1 MREEFVASLG
11 QLDKVVD
18 YLTRHI
24 SSDCI
29 IFLSGDLA
37 AGKTTLSSAIAVSQ
51 GITSS
56 VTSPT
61 FSLQQVYGDRLFHYD
76 LYRITN
82 DEFFALGLHEE
93 LDRTGWHLIEWAD
106 QSLKSFLVNAGYN
119 TASISITPDGDSR
132 KYSIEV

>member
-1 MREEFVASLG
+1 MTKEIVASLDE
-11 QLDKVVD
+11 LDRVVE
-18 YLTRHI
+18 YLSRHVA
-24 SSDCI
+24 SDCI
-29 IFLSGDLA
+29 IFLNGDLA
-37 AGKTTLSSAIAVSQ
+37 SGKTTLSSAIALSKGVED
-51 GITSS
+51 S

-93 LDRTGWHLIEWAD
+93 LDREGWHLIEWAD
-106 QSLKSFLVNAGYN
+106 ESLKSFLVNAGYN

-132 KYSIEV
+132 NYSIEV

>member
-1 MREEFVASLG
+1 MTKKIVASLDE
-11 QLDKVVD
+11 LDSVTE
-18 YLTRHI
+18 YLNDHLDD
-24 SSDCI
+24 DCI
-29 IFLSGDLA
+29 LFLSGDLA
-37 AGKTTLSSAIAVSQ
+37 SGKTTLSSAIAKSQ

-82 DEFFALGLHEE
+82 DEFFSLGLHEE
-93 LDRTGWHLIEWAD
+93 LDRAGWHLIEWAD
-106 QSLKSFLVNAGYN
+106 DSLKSFLVNAGYN
-119 TASISITPDGDSR
+119 TASISIAVDGNSR